1 MKSINTYPICID
13 CKYLIQIK
21 SISIYNKE
29 QLSINYTC
37 KCKQSNRT
45 IPVNS
50 YYKGLHFLLGY
61 IDKSVIVRLKL
72 LNIFVL
78 IVVIH
83 YAFIGTID
91 DNNTY
96 NIVHLDDNYY
106 LFLNYLNGVSLYKL

>member
-13 CKYLIQIK
+13 CKYLIKIK

-50 YYKGLHFLLGY
+50 YYKGLHFYAGLY
-61 IDKSVIVRLKL
+61 RQKCNCSAQIAKYFC
-72 LNIFVL
+72 LNCSNSL
-78 IVVIH
+78 CIH
-83 YAFIGTID
+83 W
-91 DNNTY
+91 NNRR
-96 NIVHLDDNYY
+96 
-106 LFLNYLNGVSLYKL
+106 